1 MKVSKPKYFKK
12 FSVIFKPDEA
22 EKFLNKFPNARCL
35 NMIPRT
41 DLKPWG
47 TREALMEEK
56 IDLKK
61 VDIL

>member
-12 FSVIFKPDEA
+12 FSVIFSPKES
-22 EKFLNKFPNARCL
+22 EKFLDKFPNARCL
-35 NMIPRT
+35 SMKART

-47 TREALMEEK
+47 TREALMEEE

-61 VDIL
+61 S